1 MQGVISRKKVMY
13 YSPAITVSL
22 WLSFSP
28 PSSLSLF
35 ILSFTNPDILFF
47 SITIVLKF
55 AWSNMNCH
63 FNLFFNI
70 FSGAPESQNQKK
82 KRKPSRPCMFCGEI
96 QSQLKRHILRRHSSE
111 EQVIQALKLPTSE
124 QNRVFEEIHWRVF
137 IISNKK
143 YLCLNNNSDLLA
155 KFSRM

>member
-13 YSPAITVSL
+13 YSPAITVSHPL
-22 WLSFSP
+22 PLSHSLFSP
-28 PSSLSLF
+28 LQIQTSC
-35 ILSFTNPDILFF
+35 FF